1 MPLVGV
7 VIGSR
12 SDEPEVQGT
21 LDALDQMG
29 IEYELN
35 AISAHRNPQRLM
47 EYVKDAETRGIE
59 VLIAA
64 AGGSAALPGA
74 ISAWTILPVI
84 GIPLTSSELNGVDSL
99 YAIAQMPPG
108 VPVAT
113 VAIGSWGARNSAYL
127 AASILSLRHQS
138 IKEAYT
144 AFRKQL
150 RER

>member
-1 MPLVGV
+1 MPLVGI

-74 ISAWTILPVI
+74 ISAWTTLPVI

-127 AASILSLRHQS
+127 AASILSLRHQHV
-138 IKEAYT
+138 KEAYT